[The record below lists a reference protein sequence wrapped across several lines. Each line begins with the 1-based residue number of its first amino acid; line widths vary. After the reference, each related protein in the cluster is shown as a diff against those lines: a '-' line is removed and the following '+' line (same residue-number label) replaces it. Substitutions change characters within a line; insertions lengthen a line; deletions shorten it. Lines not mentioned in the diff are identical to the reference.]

1 MIQPQ
6 QQDSPPEPRMM
17 VMLRLLGTVVELR
30 QHQEEEKQQQELAPP
45 TAPASNNDD
54 EAITSMDTIV
64 LDDGTGL
71 AHIRTPPAMTAQIHV
86 QIGMTLECVVRVI
99 QLGEQQ
105 GTTTSHPPKK
115 QPSSA
120 DSNDHDYY
128 FLEADQLVVVRDA
141 HAETLRWMELSYQ
154 QQQARRQS
162 STGNYNNAKTASAV
176 SAHHQRGYP
185 CRSFQAEDLY
195 YVILSDC
202 QQTSTTTDGD
212 NSSITTGA
220 AGGVSVEDLAECLD
234 LPVPHVEGMIEE
246 LQISGQIYR
255 NPQGC
260 YLPL

>member
-6 QQDSPPEPRMM
+6 QQPPPEPRML

-30 QHQEEEKQQQELAPP
+30 RHQEDEQQELASH
-45 TAPASNNDD
+45 TAPSSNND

-71 AHIRTPPAMTAQIHV
+71 SHIRAPPAMTAQIHV

-99 QLGEQQ
+99 QLGEQ
-105 GTTTSHPPKK
+105 GTNSHPPKK

-120 DSNDHDYY
+120 DSNDHDYL
-128 FLEADQLVVVRDA
+128 LEADQLVAVRDA

-154 QQQARRQS
+154 QQQQQARRQS
-162 STGNYNNAKTASAV
+162 TPASTGNNNTKNASAV
-176 SAHHQRGYP
+176 SAHPQRGYP

-212 NSSITTGA
+212 NSSITTGS